1 MIDTD
6 AAILIVEDE
15 SILAMLLED
24 FLDDLGYTPPA
35 VASNVSQALRI
46 IDTRAIDFAI
56 LDINLGGEQSFPI
69 ADALDT
75 RGIPY
80 IFMTG
85 YGAAGVPERLRDHYI
100 LQKPYGADALK
111 KALASGGQM
120 VQAASDRKSI
130 ADL

>member
-1 MIDTD
+1 MIATD

-35 VASNVSQALRI
+35 VASNVAQALRI
-46 IDTRAIDFAI
+46 LDTRGIDFAI

-69 ADALDT
+69 ADALDA

-85 YGAAGVPERLRDHYI
+85 YGAAGVPEHLRNHYI

-120 VQAASDRKSI
+120 LDAARARTSD
-130 ADL
+130 AGA

>member
-1 MIDTD
+1 MIGTD

-35 VASNVSQALRI
+35 VASNVAQALRI
-46 IDTRAIDFAI
+46 IETRDIDFAI

-69 ADALDT
+69 ADALDA

-85 YGAAGVPERLRDHYI
+85 YGAAGVPDRLRAHYV

-111 KALASGGQM
+111 KALASGGEM
-120 VQAASDRKSI
+120 LHAARDKKSGTG
-130 ADL
+130 A

>member
-1 MIDTD
+1 MIGTD

-24 FLDDLGYTPPA
+24 FLDDLGYAPPA
-35 VASNVSQALRI
+35 VASNVAQALRI
-46 IDTRAIDFAI
+46 IDAGDFDFAI

-69 ADALDT
+69 ADALDA
-75 RGIPY
+75 RGVPY

-100 LQKPYGADALK
+100 LQKPYGAEALK

-120 VQAASDRKSI
+120 VETARGRKSGTG
-130 ADL
+130 A

>member
-35 VASNVSQALRI
+35 VASNVAQALRI
-46 IDTRAIDFAI
+46 VETRAIDFAI

-69 ADALDT
+69 ADALDA

-85 YGAAGVPERLRDHYI
+85 YGATGVPERLSRHYV

-111 KALASGGQM
+111 QALASGAEM
-120 VQAASDRKSI
+120 AEAARSRKS
-130 ADL
+130 ASGA

>member
-1 MIDTD
+1 MIATD

-24 FLDDLGYTPPA
+24 FLGDLGYAPPA
-35 VASNVSQALRI
+35 VASSVQQALRI
-46 IDTRAIDFAI
+46 LDAQVVTFAI
-56 LDINLGGEQSFPI
+56 LDVNLGGEKSFPV
-69 ADALDT
+69 ADALDA

-85 YGAAGVPERLRDHYI
+85 YGTAGVPDRLQGHYV

-111 KALASGGQM
+111 DALAQGGM
-120 VQAASDRKSI
+120 ARDTQAG
-130 ADL
+130 

>member
-1 MIDTD
+1 MIETD
-6 AAILIVEDE
+6 ADILIVEDE

-35 VASNVSQALRI
+35 VASNVAQALRI
-46 IDTRAIDFAI
+46 IETRDIDFAI

-69 ADALDT
+69 ADALDA

-100 LQKPYGADALK
+100 LQKPYGADALRT
-111 KALASGGQM
+111 ALASGGEM
-120 VQAASDRKSI
+120 VDASRKRRSG
-130 ADL
+130 AGA

>member
-1 MIDTD
+1 MIDTA

-46 IDTRAIDFAI
+46 LDTRVIDFAI

-69 ADALDT
+69 ADALDA

-100 LQKPYGADALK
+100 LQKPYGAEALK

-120 VQAASDRKSI
+120 MQAASDRKSI